1 MGRHRPA
8 QAQAAQQLSLPAR
21 KKAKW
26 QQQPEMAASPPI
38 LPPPQHSFKVAQSS
52 YVPFLHLQPY
62 AKIAYS

>member
-8 QAQAAQQLSLPAR
+8 QAQAAQLTCP
-21 KKAKW
+21 KKGK
-26 QQQPEMAASPPI
+26 MAAAAGDGSI
-38 LPPPQHSFKVAQSS
+38 ASHPPPNTRLRLLQSS